1 MVNWGPDFVSARS
14 ARCVSSVASVASVG
28 SVGVDQIVPRP
39 SAADIS
45 RGTNKAYK
53 TRNTQ
58 ILGIPTL
65 PPLTLLSTSAFVMII
80 IEKKF
85 LAAFVLIFAGE
96 HSLKLHM

>member
-1 MVNWGPDFVSARS
+1 MSARYHL
-14 ARCVSSVASVASVG
+14 AVCLLLLQLLQLVQLAEF
-28 SVGVDQIVPRP
+28 VDQIVPRP

-65 PPLTLLSTSAFVMII
+65 PPLTLLSISAFVMII

>member
-1 MVNWGPDFVSARS
+1 MSARDLL
-14 ARCVSSVASVASVG
+14 AVCLLLLQLLQLVEF
-28 SVGVDQIVPRP
+28 VDQIVPRP

-45 RGTNKAYK
+45 QGTNKAYK

-65 PPLTLLSTSAFVMII
+65 PPLTLLSISAFVMII